1 MSEDRASYGVFTIE
15 QQVVCL
21 MVEISRRETCYPALV
36 ASKQMLQAKA
46 DHEIGAMRAAVNTLS
61 SLLKEKTNA

>member
-1 MSEDRASYGVFTIE
+1 MPPEIAIYSIE

-46 DHEIGAMRAAVNTLS
+46 DHEIGAMRAAINTLTS
-61 SLLKEKTNA
+61 FLKENPNVRT